1 METKNTIRLTVGI
14 FILLAAVGTTY
25 FIMEEDTAYYCEDS
39 NLVGLCFK
47 LSKVND
53 AGISTRCYYN
63 ESAPTRYKNCK
74 TGWISYEGN
83 VTGEPI
89 DSFNSF
95 EINFTSETISKLNAR
110 NISKVDVG
118 PCVQTEP
125 NLCIAI
131 LNISEGIFKEL
142 LINPNPANYNYSN
155 PSQYDTTKELELK
168 IIEAAKKELIKL
180 VAEDPEAIEITNP
193 IILDLKEI

>member
-1 METKNTIRLTVGI
+1 METKEKIQLTVGI

-25 FIMEEDTAYYCEDS
+25 LIMEEDNAFYCEDT

-53 AGISTRCYYN
+53 AGFQTRCYYN

-74 TGWISYEGN
+74 TGWIEYKDLN

-89 DSFNSF
+89 NDSFNYF
-95 EINFTSETISKLNAR
+95 EATFDKETISKLKDS
-110 NISKVDVG
+110 NITEVDVG
-118 PCVQTEP
+118 PCIQTKP
-125 NLCIAI
+125 SLCISI
-131 LNISEGIFKEL
+131 LNISEDTFKEL
-142 LINPNPANYNYSN
+142 LINPLLYN
-155 PSQYDTTKELELK
+155 TTEKLELK
-168 IIEAAKKELIKL
+168 IIEEVKKELAKL

-193 IILDLKEI
+193 IVLDLKEI